1 MRHPK
6 FWFTTANVTRFFGA
20 DFNLF
25 PPHVSHDPSRKSF
38 LGKLI
43 GLVAVAGLAP
53 RLFAKS
59 ASSVTAS
66 TATPAAA
73 PKPFT
78 LQSETRA
85 VSRRAD
91 SV

>member
-1 MRHPK
+1 
-6 FWFTTANVTRFFGA
+6 
-20 DFNLF
+20 L
-25 PPHVSHDPSRKSF
+25 
-38 LGKLI
+38 L

-59 ASSVTAS
+59 ASAVSTTSAANAS
-66 TATPAAA
+66 A
-73 PKPFT
+73 PKAFT